1 MKYKKVIATLLAVGC
16 IGLVGGLGYFL
27 GQANQEKNAVKQT
40 VAPVK
45 ETETKQ
51 QESRKIAVVNLDE
64 GTTEAEEKI
73 NYADKIVQFPSSSFE
88 YSSLEEARTGLANG
102 KYGAYIIIPAGF
114 SQNVVSLNTT
124 PQAAQLEYALN
135 KNLSGESQYHLLYD
149 VMSFGN
155 SLNDSSF

>member
-1 MKYKKVIATLLAVGC
+1 MKGQQKQKKKV
-16 IGLVGGLGYFL
+16 
-27 GQANQEKNAVKQT
+27 
-40 VAPVK
+40 
-45 ETETKQ
+45 
-51 QESRKIAVVNLDE
+51 
-64 GTTEAEEKI
+64 

-135 KNLSGESQYHLLYD
+135 KN
-149 VMSFGN
+149 SFRRV
-155 SLNDSSF
+155 SVSFVI

>member
-1 MKYKKVIATLLAVGC
+1 MI
-16 IGLVGGLGYFL
+16 ISF
-27 GQANQEKNAVKQT
+27 
-40 VAPVK
+40 
-45 ETETKQ
+45 
-51 QESRKIAVVNLDE
+51 
-64 GTTEAEEKI
+64 
-73 NYADKIVQFPSSSFE
+73 SFE

-135 KNLSGESQYHLLYD
+135 KSLSGESQYHLLYD

-155 SLNDSSF
+155 SLNDSLSYMYLNNILSEFHKAQDGAATVMNNDLKDKEAVYRDWETDRKSTRLNSSHITRSRMPSSA

>member
-1 MKYKKVIATLLAVGC
+1 MTE
-16 IGLVGGLGYFL
+16 
-27 GQANQEKNAVKQT
+27 ANQEKNAVKQT

-102 KYGAYIIIPAGF
+102 KAYF
-114 SQNVVSLNTT
+114 SVTHQEQCPFRVQTEL
-124 PQAAQLEYALN
+124 A
-135 KNLSGESQYHLLYD
+135 
-149 VMSFGN
+149 
-155 SLNDSSF
+155 NDT